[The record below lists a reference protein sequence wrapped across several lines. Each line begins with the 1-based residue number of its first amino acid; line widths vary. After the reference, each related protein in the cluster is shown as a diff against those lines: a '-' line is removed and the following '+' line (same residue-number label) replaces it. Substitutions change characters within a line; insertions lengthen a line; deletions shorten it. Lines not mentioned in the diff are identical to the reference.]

1 MEIKTMPG
9 SWRAVSEN
17 GAYIIQDKDGRKVV
31 TVEQVDDMESV
42 TRLIVT
48 SPIMLEALKGLVAL
62 IGDDDLDDNGELSG
76 AAVCDMA
83 REAVASSLGIDEWN
97 WRSHLE

>member
-9 SWRAVSEN
+9 SWKAVSE
-17 GAYIIQDKDGRKVV
+17 GDSWQIKDKDNRAIAS
-31 TVEQVDDMESV
+31 VEKGESAEYNA
-42 TRLIVT
+42 RLLMT
-48 SPIMLEALKGLVAL
+48 SPYMLEALKGLVAL

-76 AAVCDMA
+76 AAICDMA
-83 REAVASSLGIDEWN
+83 REAIALALGIDEWD